1 MIDRSKM
8 LEIIFIRLLN
18 YKSSRI
24 AVNREV
30 NDKNIEDTVEEYRY
44 RKEIIKKLCLQYNI
58 KCFFSLIHLYLV
70 KVWFKK

>member
-8 LEIIFIRLLN
+8 LEIIFIRLH

-30 NDKNIEDTVEEYRY
+30 NNKNIEDTVEEYRY
-44 RKEIIKKLCLQYNI
+44 RKEL
-58 KCFFSLIHLYLV
+58 
-70 KVWFKK
+70 